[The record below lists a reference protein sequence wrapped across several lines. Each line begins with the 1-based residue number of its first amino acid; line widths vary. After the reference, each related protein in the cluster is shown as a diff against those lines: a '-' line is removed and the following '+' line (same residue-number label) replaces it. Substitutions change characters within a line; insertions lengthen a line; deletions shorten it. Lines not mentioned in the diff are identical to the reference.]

1 MALARPA
8 KGVYSREGDK
18 STRGRGELAV
28 EGRKTVRPRGTDEAK
43 VIQVIRTKSLRGAGT
58 ENDMC
63 REVLQYWDLDGT
75 FLAEYDPS
83 LGNPGVEKNGEKND

>member
-1 MALARPA
+1 M
-8 KGVYSREGDK
+8 EG
-18 STRGRGELAV
+18 S
-28 EGRKTVRPRGTDEAK
+28 KTVRPRGTDEAK
-43 VIQVIRTKSLRGAGT
+43 VIQVIRTKALRGAGT